1 MTTVISTAMMIRN
14 AARCFNSNFS
24 EGFITRLL
32 LVDTGCTAG
41 KAGVKR
47 LSKVQKKSKDHT
59 ILTFS

>member
-1 MTTVISTAMMIRN
+1 M
-14 AARCFNSNFS
+14 
-24 EGFITRLL
+24 TRLL
-32 LVDTGCTAG
+32 LVDMGYAAG